1 MKILIIGLGSIGKKH
16 VVTLK
21 SILKKVDIIALRSSK
36 NAKKIPGIT
45 NVYSYK
51 EIEKILIDFAIVSNP
66 TYNHLETINNLIK
79 FKVPLFIE
87 KPLNSSLDIEDL
99 INVINSK
106 KIYTYVACNLRFL
119 DCIRFVKEKLSQDLI
134 DQINEVNVYCG
145 SYLPDWRPNIDFRQT
160 YSTNLKLG
168 GGVHLDLIHE
178 LDYIYWFFGVP
189 KEVFRRF
196 KNQSSLKISTYD
208 YANYLL
214 DYERFSANIVLNYY
228 RKDSKRSLELVF
240 ENETWCIDLIKNQV
254 LKNNQ
259 VIFSSQQ
266 NILET
271 YQLQMQY
278 FISNLKNNVKS
289 MNTVNDAFEV
299 LKICIEK

>member
-36 NAKKIPGIT
+36 NAKKILGIK
-45 NVYSYK
+45 NVYSFK
-51 EIEKILIDFAIVSNP
+51 EIENILIDFAIVSNP

-87 KPLNSSLDIEDL
+87 KPLNSTLDIEDL
-99 INVINSK
+99 IDVINSK
-106 KIYTYVACNLRFL
+106 KIFTYVACNLRFL
-119 DCIRFVKEKLSQDLI
+119 DCIKFVKEKLSQDLI
-134 DQINEVNVYCG
+134 NQINEVNVYCG
-145 SYLPDWRPNIDFRQT
+145 SYLPNWRPNIDFRQT

-178 LDYIYWFFGVP
+178 LDYIYWFFGMP

-214 DYERFSANIVLNYY
+214 DYESFSANIVLNYY

-240 ENETWCIDLIKNQV
+240 ENETWCVDLIKNQV

>member
-51 EIEKILIDFAIVSNP
+51 EIENILIDFAIVSNP

-99 INVINSK
+99 IDVINSK

-119 DCIRFVKEKLSQDLI
+119 DCIRFVKEKLSKDLI

-240 ENETWCIDLIKNQV
+240 ENETWCVDLIKNQV

-289 MNTVNDAFEV
+289 MNTVNNAFEV